1 LLADALHTADR
12 RVTVLLLDVMKL
24 DERNVIVLANLT
36 ARLVYLFSEFRIEDG
51 IDLCLWVLFLK
62 INQEAG

>member
-36 ARLVYLFSEFRIEDG
+36 ARLVDLFP
-51 IDLCLWVLFLK
+51 
-62 INQEAG
+62 